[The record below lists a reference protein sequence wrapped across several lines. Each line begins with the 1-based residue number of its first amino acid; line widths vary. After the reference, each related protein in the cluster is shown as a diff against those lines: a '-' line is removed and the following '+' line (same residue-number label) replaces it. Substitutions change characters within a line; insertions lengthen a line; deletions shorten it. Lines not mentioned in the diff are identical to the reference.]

1 MIVIVAFVGVRT
13 TSGVTVAAGVTV
25 GVVVVVAVV
34 AVVLPELELLE
45 LEPPPPESG
54 DGGLVAVKVVDRAVG
69 LETTL

>member
-1 MIVIVAFVGVRT
+1 VIVIVAFVGVRT

-25 GVVVVVAVV
+25 GVVVVV